1 MKVNAAKSEPLV
13 GWWLIAICVC
23 VLAMVMVGGATR
35 LTHSGLSITQ
45 WNLEK
50 GLVPP
55 LTVARWNEE
64 FQLYQR
70 TTEYQVQNRGMSMA
84 RFQYI
89 YWWEWTHRFIGKMIG
104 LVFALPFFGFW
115 TTGRLRGRFWPVLGL
130 FALGGLQG
138 FVGWWMVTSG
148 LFGRLEVSPERL
160 ATHLGVAFC
169 ILGVALWLAL
179 DAFGWD
185 GKGSKLGAPRWAP
198 AVLIGLVF
206 VQVVFGA
213 LLAGDHGGL
222 AYTDWPTI
230 GRQWIPSTAFGL
242 KPFLANFTQDHATQ
256 QLLHRTTGYVVALS
270 ALTIAGFALLRGDGR
285 ARATGLALGVVALL
299 QMSLGVITLIS
310 VTPLPLALAH
320 QFGAAL
326 LWLTAVAT
334 LKASTPGGID
344 VPLSQVAETTREIA
358 AT

>member
-1 MKVNAAKSEPLV
+1 MTANAAKREPLV

-55 LTVARWNEE
+55 LSMDRWTEE
-64 FQLYQR
+64 FRLYQR

-84 RFQYI
+84 QFQYI

-104 LVFALPFFGFW
+104 LVFALPFLAFW
-115 TTGRLRGRFWPVLGL
+115 ATGKLRGRFWPVLGL

-169 ILGVALWLAL
+169 ILALALWLAL
-179 DAFGWD
+179 DAFGWS
-185 GKGSKLGAPRWAP
+185 GKGSKLGAPKWAP
-198 AVLIGLVF
+198 AALLVLVF
-206 VQVVFGA
+206 VQVMFGA
-213 LLAGDHGGL
+213 LLAGDHGGV

-230 GRQWIPSTAFGL
+230 GHEWIPSDAFSL
-242 KPFLANFTQDHATQ
+242 KPLLANFTDNHATQ
-256 QLLHRTTGYVVALS
+256 QLMHRTTGYLVALS
-270 ALTIAGFALLRGDGR
+270 ALTIALLAFFRGDGR
-285 ARATGLALGVVALL
+285 ARTAGLALGGVALL
-299 QMSLGVITLIS
+299 QMVLGIVTLVS

-326 LWLTAVAT
+326 LWLTTVAT
-334 LKASTPGGID
+334 LRVSGDGMR
-344 VPLSQVAETTREIA
+344 LQ
-358 AT
+358 